1 MLLTATLAIFALG
14 AALIA
19 GAALRVPT
27 PSLAATTRGG
37 CLAPHA

>member
-1 MLLTATLAIFALG
+1 MILTIAIAIFALG

-27 PSLAATTRGG
+27 PSLAATTAGG